1 VARTREGGGASVMTP
16 PGRDGWDPANLCREA
31 EGVKWDPLLL
41 GPAVDNSTAPA

>member
-1 VARTREGGGASVMTP
+1 MPKYLIQASYT
-16 PGRDGWDPANLCREA
+16 A